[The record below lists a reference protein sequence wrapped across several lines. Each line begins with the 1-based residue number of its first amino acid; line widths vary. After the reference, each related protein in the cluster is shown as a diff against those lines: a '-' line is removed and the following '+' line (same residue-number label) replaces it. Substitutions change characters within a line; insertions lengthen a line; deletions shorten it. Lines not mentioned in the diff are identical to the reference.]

1 MQKIYCYVDGS
12 EQDTFAQTGR
22 KQVFVVAVVVLAQDK
37 DEPVLALALMRGVSG
52 DGFTSNISISSG

>member
-12 EQDTFAQTGR
+12 EQDTFAQTEH

-37 DEPVLALALMRGVSG
+37 DEPVLAWAYAWALALMKGCER
-52 DGFTSNISISSG
+52 